1 MFTWEGLTQAPW
13 APSHFLLPPP
23 AICPP
28 AGQVFPPTSWSTS
41 VCSPER
47 PSLPTNPC
55 PTPPLGS
62 SQNTVHRTS
71 FLILMSLKQGL
82 VPKAFGS
89 EAKLSWGLPGS
100 HLTHFF
106 ICQFLSVHPPSY
118 PPTSFPTLPWL
129 ASLPL
134 NDLLWSPR
142 CWRKVSLN
150 KLHYLGFFHQG
161 FWKAESGSVVL
172 TTVSQQTH
180 SWPANRDEMYHEALL
195 PSPLPRSLGPSP
207 LDPVSR
213 RCYPPCQQQAAA
225 KSRDCHPSSA
235 TRRVS
240 ALNSVTWQGI
250 GRRHQPLKSRF
261 IEVPSPLG
269 EARVMR

>member
-1 MFTWEGLTQAPW
+1 MSHTSSGVFSKYSSPHIIPHSDVPQAGTFPQSFW
-13 APSHFLLPPP
+13 IRGQTLLGPP
-23 AICPP
+23 
-28 AGQVFPPTSWSTS
+28 
-41 VCSPER
+41 R
-47 PSLPTNPC
+47 LPLDT
-55 PTPPLGS
+55 
-62 SQNTVHRTS
+62 
-71 FLILMSLKQGL
+71 
-82 VPKAFGS
+82 
-89 EAKLSWGLPGS
+89 
-100 HLTHFF
+100 FF
-106 ICQFLSVHPPSY
+106 YCQFLSVHPPSC
-118 PPTSFPTLPWL
+118 PPTSFPTHPGL

-134 NDLLWSPR
+134 NDLLWSPG
-142 CWRKVSLN
+142 CWRKVSLK

-161 FWKAESGSVVL
+161 FWKTESGSVVL

-207 LDPVSR
+207 LDRVSR

-250 GRRHQPLKSRF
+250 GRRHQQLKSRF

-269 EARVMR
+269 EVRVMR